1 MRASEADDAGSAELV
16 LAADCLGGQELLLLF
31 RERKRRR
38 NAKGSKATGEA
49 GREKLE
55 LRSKRGLPKR
65 GKSAS
70 VCRQP
75 LYAPD
80 PMPDAQEGR

>member
-38 NAKGSKATGEA
+38 NAKGQGDRGGGNR
-49 GREKLE
+49 GRLE
-55 LRSKRGLPKR
+55 LQSKRGLPKR
-65 GKSAS
+65 GESAS

-75 LYAPD
+75 LYAPE